1 MFAES
6 RTAASNGSA
15 ALDSVAA
22 VSTTD
27 VVVVDPAATDLSEDL
42 QRKIY
47 ELVKTRVL
55 QSIGAG
61 ANWTVAFRSSA
72 DTDSFFSDTMAD
84 MIAWDVAHQLIE
96 PTVPNR
102 ARLAS

>member
-6 RTAASNGSA
+6 RTAASNGSG

-27 VVVVDPAATDLSEDL
+27 IVVAPDATDLSEDL

-55 QSIGAG
+55 QSIGTG
-61 ANWTVAFRSSA
+61 ANWTVAFRTSA

-84 MIAWDVAHQLIE
+84 MIAWDVAHQLIA